1 MKFAHLHAHS
11 PFSFLDGASS
21 IESLVDR
28 AVELGMETLAITDHD
43 NVSAAVRFRKAA
55 LGRGLKPIQGVEA
68 TLKSDGPGL
77 PPHLVLLA
85 ESPEGYRNISATLT
99 RAHLDNPRRKPALDL
114 EVLRDR
120 AAGVIAL
127 SGCRR
132 GEIPLRILRG
142 DYAGALEVARKYVDI
157 FGKRGFFIEL
167 PEHLLPGSMMLNE
180 RLTEIAGRLGVNTV
194 ATANAHYSTRDGFP
208 VHDLL
213 TCIRTL
219 TTVDGVH
226 PERKLNA
233 ENYLISPDEMGH
245 LFAGYPAA
253 LKGAA
258 AVAERCS
265 PALDIEEKCYPSFP
279 VADGTTAREMLRDL
293 VRDGARRRYGRI
305 TARIRDRLE
314 HELDI
319 IFKLGYEDYFLIV
332 WDIVN
337 FAREKGIRHAGR
349 GSAADSAV
357 AYCLGITEVDS
368 IARGLLFERFMS
380 LERAQKPDI
389 DIDFDARHRDEI
401 QDYARRK
408 YGAGN
413 VASVCTYSTFQ
424 ARSAIRDLGKAFG
437 FSEEEIDRLAKRMPY
452 IGADDIREALERFP
466 ELRDLRLDI
475 VKFDCLLD
483 ACEKIAG
490 FPRFLGTH
498 LGGIVISRRPLTDLM
513 PLQMAAKG
521 VIVGQFDKDDVEELG
536 LIKLDLLSLRMLSAV
551 EDTISSIN
559 SPCASRSGAGRPIAG
574 GYNAGGSG
582 AGSTGAGGGG
592 RLDYDS
598 IPTEDRDSYE
608 MLRAG
613 RTIGV
618 FQLESPAQRALQ
630 SRLGANR
637 FEDLV
642 ASVALIR
649 PGPILGNMVEP
660 YIARRNGAEPIGYV
674 DLRLKGILGKTY
686 GVVLFQEQVIE
697 IATAIAGFTP
707 GEADRLRKVMSHHRS
722 RREMDEIGKVFVA
735 RAVGNGASTAVA
747 EEIFSY
753 IVGYAG
759 YGFCEAHAAAFA
771 TTAAKTAYL
780 ARHYPAE
787 FFAGILTNQPMGYYP
802 PETICV
808 EARRRGVKLLGPCVN
823 RSGKG
828 FTVETA
834 GGARAIRVSLGC
846 VRDMSAQVLD
856 RIVEVRSGR
865 PFTSLVDFCRRV
877 NAPRNIVENLA
888 LSGAFDEFG
897 LNRRA
902 MLWRIGS
909 ALGASRSYTGHPGR
923 SENGPGI
930 SLEWDEN
937 EHDEADYSSI
947 PDLTAA
953 ERVFHEYRILGISV
967 SGHPMAL
974 LRKELEARGFSSSMD
989 VRESRQG
996 AMVKVAG
1003 FPVRPHRPP
1012 TKSGRIVVFVSL
1024 EDEFGLTDLTI
1035 FEDTYQKCGQV
1046 IFSGPLPPLKVTGR
1060 VQRRGGDVSIV
1071 AREIEMLNGHSRE
1084 FRL

>member
-21 IESLVDR
+21 MESMVDR
-28 AVELGMETLAITDHD
+28 AADLGMEALAITDHD
-43 NVSAAVRFRKAA
+43 NVSAAIRFRNVA
-55 LGRGLKPIQGVEA
+55 LSRGLKPIQGVEA
-68 TLKSDGPGL
+68 TLKGDGPGL
-77 PPHLVLLA
+77 PTHLVLLA
-85 ESPEGYRNISATLT
+85 ENPEGYRNICAALT

-114 EVLRDR
+114 EVLRDH

-132 GEIPLRILRG
+132 GEIPSRILRG
-142 DYAGALEVARKYVDI
+142 DYTGALEVARRYLDI
-157 FGKRGFFIEL
+157 FGKQGFFIEL
-167 PEHLLPGSMMLNE
+167 SEQLLPGSMMLNE
-180 RLTEIAGRLGVNTV
+180 RLTELANRLDLNAV
-194 ATANAHYSTRDGFP
+194 ATANVHYSRRDDFP

-233 ENYLISPDEMGH
+233 ENYLRSPEEMTS
-245 LFAGYPAA
+245 LFSRYPGA
-253 LKGAA
+253 LRGAY
-258 AVAERCS
+258 VIAERCG
-265 PALDIEEKCYPSFP
+265 PALEVEEKCYPSFP
-279 VADGTTAREMLRDL
+279 VPEGTSPGEMLRDL

-305 TARIRDRLE
+305 TAKIRDRLE

-337 FAREKGIRHAGR
+337 FARRKGIRHSGR

-357 AYCLGITEVDS
+357 AYCLGITGVDS

-389 DIDFDARHRDEI
+389 DIDFDARYRDEV
-401 QDYARRK
+401 QDYACEK
-408 YGAGN
+408 YGAAR
-413 VASVCTYSTFQ
+413 VASVCTYNTFQ
-424 ARSAIRDLGKAFG
+424 ARSAIRDLGKAIG
-437 FSEEEIDRLAKRMPY
+437 FSEAEIDRLAKRMPY
-452 IGADDIREALERFP
+452 IHADSVREALVRFP
-466 ELRDLRLDI
+466 ELRDLNLDP
-475 VKFDCLLD
+475 VKFECLIS
-483 ACEKIAG
+483 ACKKIAG

-551 EDTISSIN
+551 EDTMSLIN
-559 SPCASRSGAGRPIAG
+559 GP
-574 GYNAGGSG
+574 G
-582 AGSTGAGGGG
+582 AGSPGAGGGRG
-592 RLDYDS
+592 CGCGSERSGEWRLDYDS
-598 IPTEDRDSYE
+598 IPTTDRDSYE
-608 MLRAG
+608 LLRTG
-613 RTIGV
+613 QTIGV

-660 YIARRNGAEPIGYV
+660 YIARRKGLEPIGYV
-674 DLRLKGILGKTY
+674 DSRLKPILDKTY
-686 GVVLFQEQVIE
+686 GVVLFQEQVIQ
-697 IATAIAGFTP
+697 IATIIAGFTP

-722 RREMDEIGKVFVA
+722 QQEMDEIGKVFIA
-735 RAVGNGASTAVA
+735 RAVENGASTAIA
-747 EEIFSY
+747 GEIFSY

-780 ARHYPAE
+780 SRHYPAE

-808 EARRRGVKLLGPCVN
+808 EARNRGVKILGPCVN
-823 RSGKG
+823 RSGKA

-834 GGARAIRVSLGC
+834 GDSRAIRVSLAC
-846 VRDMSAQVLD
+846 VRDMTGQALD
-856 RIVEVRSGR
+856 RIVEARRDR
-865 PFTSLVDFCRRV
+865 PFISLEDFCSRV
-877 NAPRNIVENLA
+877 NPPRDIVENLA
-888 LSGAFDEFG
+888 LCGAFDVFHP
-897 LNRRA
+897 NRRA
-902 MLWRIGS
+902 MLWRAGS
-909 ALGASRSYTGHPGR
+909 TLGTSHSGHPGCAAGDR
-923 SENGPGI
+923 ELR
-930 SLEWDEN
+930 LEWN
-937 EHDEADYSSI
+937 EAGDYYSI
-947 PDLTAA
+947 PDLTPA
-953 ERVFHEYRILGISV
+953 ERIYHEYRILGIAV
-967 SGHPMAL
+967 SQHPMAL
-974 LRKELEARGFSSSMD
+974 FRNNLKADGFLSSRD
-989 VRESRQG
+989 VRKARQG

-1012 TKSGRIVVFVSL
+1012 TKSGRIVVFLSL
-1024 EDEFGLTDLTI
+1024 EDEFGLADLTI
-1035 FEDTYQKCGQV
+1035 FENTYQKYGQV
-1046 IFSGPLPPLKVTGR
+1046 IFTDPAPPLKVTGR
-1060 VQRRGGDVSIV
+1060 IQRRGNGVSVV
-1071 AREIEMLNGHSRE
+1071 AREIEILTGNHRHESQ
-1084 FRL
+1084 L